1 MKRTAKKTTK
11 TTKPTKTI
19 GRQGVYVGTT
29 HPWAK
34 DLRIEIVN
42 ILRGD
47 QVLSDDSE
55 IGNLRADDLIAF
67 APEIVE
73 KDGTRRFSWATSDAT
88 LADLR
93 LDD

>member
-1 MKRTAKKTTK
+1 MKRTTKKT
-11 TTKPTKTI
+11 PKTI

-47 QVLSDDSE
+47 QVLSDDGE

-88 LADLR
+88 LAELR
-93 LDD
+93 LDG

>member
-1 MKRTAKKTTK
+1 MKRTTKKTTRA
-11 TTKPTKTI
+11 TKTI
-19 GRQGVYVGTT
+19 GRQGTYIGTA
-29 HPWAK
+29 HPWARG
-34 DLRIEIVN
+34 LRVEIVN

-47 QVLSDDSE
+47 QVLSDDGE

>member
-29 HPWAK
+29 HLWARG
-34 DLRIEIVN
+34 LRIEIVN
-42 ILRGD
+42 VLRDG
-47 QVLSDDSE
+47 QVLNNDAE
-55 IGNLRADDLIAF
+55 IGALHATDDIAF
-67 APEIVE
+67 APEVIE
-73 KDGTRRFSWATSDAT
+73 KDGTRRFSWATSDAV

-93 LDD
+93 LDE